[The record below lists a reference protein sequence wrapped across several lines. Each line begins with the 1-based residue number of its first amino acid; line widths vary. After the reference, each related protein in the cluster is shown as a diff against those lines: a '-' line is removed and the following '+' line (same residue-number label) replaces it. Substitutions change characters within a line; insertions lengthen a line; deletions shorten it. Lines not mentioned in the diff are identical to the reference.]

1 MVPSYKYWERVE
13 RFVHALEQI
22 ARAQAARRPSKE
34 GSQMFSR
41 KKESKMAVIKDN
53 NNNAV
58 EEVGTTFLF

>member
-1 MVPSYKYWERVE
+1 MEC
-13 RFVHALEQI
+13 FVHALEQI